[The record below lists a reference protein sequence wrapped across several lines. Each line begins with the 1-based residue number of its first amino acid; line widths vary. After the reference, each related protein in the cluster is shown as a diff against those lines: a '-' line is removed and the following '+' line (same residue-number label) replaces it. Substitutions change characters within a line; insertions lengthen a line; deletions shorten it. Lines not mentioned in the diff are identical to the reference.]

1 MPSNRLAE
9 NRPRQ
14 LAPWSNGRLSSGL
27 AVSVLLHSLPLLAL
41 IGWQAAPVEIPKAI
55 PIELVLE
62 QPPPPPPLPEPPAVP
77 PPIRAASADLAEVAA
92 ARTEPGVASAA
103 PASAEPKPAG
113 TEPPAPAEVRPPPEA
128 APAEEPAQP
137 SSSETKTAL
146 LSPPPPKPTPR
157 RQQPLLPMSLP
168 GVSAW
173 PLPLHQDRPHEAPR
187 RAALIGPPAVRDEYC
202 ERALYLTMR
211 HIDLLPR
218 SYVGDRRGRTVVK
231 IRILGDGTI
240 NSVKLAQSS
249 GYPDIDQRV
258 EKMVFAVG
266 QYPPLPPR
274 MPGPSMDFSFI
285 MVFPE
290 AIEP

>member
-1 MPSNRLAE
+1 M
-9 NRPRQ
+9 
-14 LAPWSNGRLSSGL
+14 
-27 AVSVLLHSLPLLAL
+27 LLHSLPLLAL
-41 IGWQAAPVEIPKAI
+41 IGWQTAPVEIPKAI

-62 QPPPPPPLPEPPAVP
+62 QPPPPPPVPEPPAVP
-77 PPIRAASADLAEVAA
+77 PPIRGASADLAEVAA
-92 ARTEPGVASAA
+92 SKTEPGAASAE
-103 PASAEPKPAG
+103 PASAEPKPAA
-113 TEPPAPAEVRPPPEA
+113 EPPTAAAEARPPPES
-128 APAEEPAQP
+128 APSEEPAQP
-137 SSSETKTAL
+137 PSSETKTVAL
-146 LSPPPPKPTPR
+146 TPPPLPKPTPH
-157 RQQPLLPMSLP
+157 RQEPK
-168 GVSAW
+168 VAATSAW
-173 PLPLHQDRPHEAPR
+173 PLPLHQDHPRETPR
-187 RAALIGPPAVRDEYC
+187 RAVLIGPSAVRDEYC

-211 HIDLLPR
+211 HVDLLPR
-218 SYVGDRRGRTVVK
+218 SYVGDRRGRTVVR

-240 NSVKLAQSS
+240 NSVKLTQSS